1 MGLPSAN
8 KPTTDNPPP
17 TFQKVQHHDSIT
29 ISPGGYGKQCAGKW
43 WCLDQG
49 RVSSHPPSIHP
60 YPYSVTIQPPQIP
73 IPKNKRTTVCVPPSA
88 RIPGNRQRRAGGYL
102 QLRAA
107 PRPGR
112 PIRSPRPPLCHR
124 DGGTPT
130 PSFPSPFCGTHTGCP
145 FWGRPRFGLFS
156 VCLSGG
162 RRVCPNSVTLLLLLV
177 VSPPRKWWWASCS
190 FFFSPRGAAVVHA
203 RVGIF
208 AQHTHP
214 IHSFIP
220 PFSTDLGL
228 GKR

>member
-1 MGLPSAN
+1 LRRSRRTPGRRACRPQINPRLTIHPRHSRKCNTTTASQSRPADMAN
-8 KPTTDNPPP
+8 S
-17 TFQKVQHHDSIT
+17 VQVQIR
-29 ISPGGYGKQCAGKW
+29 W

-49 RVSSHPPSIHP
+49 GSAAIYHPSIQHP
-60 YPYSVTIQPPQIP
+60 TPPNP
-73 IPKNKRTTVCVPPSA
+73 IPKNKKTKVC
-88 RIPGNRQRRAGGYL
+88 IPGNRQRRAGGYL

-107 PRPGR
+107 PRRGR
-112 PIRSPRPPLCHR
+112 PIRSPRPSLCHR

-145 FWGRPRFGLFS
+145 FWGRPRFGLFP

-162 RRVCPNSVTLLLLLV
+162 RRVCPNSVTVLLLLG